1 MLGAVAAAPLPKAA
15 KLCVGVGCCGAFTT
29 FSTFATDVVAM
40 VEAEQLAKAA
50 QYVAVN
56 NAGSIGAAYGTFKRA
71 AARRMLPSSMGVALV
86 GR

>member
-56 NAGSIGAAYGTFKRA
+56 NAGSIGAAYGTFRLVKRGLA
-71 AARRMLPSSMGVALV
+71 PRIGK
-86 GR
+86 G